1 MKLFSALIIVFCY
14 FFSSAQSWLPI
25 QHDTLLNKKHELII
39 SGTADY
45 ASTSLHKSLTQKLFY
60 GGEITD
66 DIKEKSLK
74 LHRGINRFGSDLNTE
89 IEYRNFSVSLFNNPN
104 WGFTVKAGY
113 FSFINALYSKDLYE
127 LTFYG
132 NNHYISDT
140 AFLSGT
146 KFSAYTFQKIGF
158 GWLDKK
164 SKSSVTLNV
173 FNISNYSNAFIRK
186 GEIYQSSEIDTL
198 SVGFSGN
205 ASFIGSSAFINGL
218 GFGIDADLRITVPT
232 RNNKPV
238 YYQFLAKNI
247 GFASL
252 NNPLNQYTGD
262 SIFTFTGI
270 SYNDV
275 INGSSFL
282 DSNFSILDTFGVQK
296 SQTRKTLFLPGYLQF
311 SKLVDVNSTRKL
323 QEFYGIR
330 LFLASAYAPLVFAG
344 VDYRININNSNTIN
358 LGLNSSY
365 GGFSKF
371 RFGFYSSMKIKNF
384 NIGLASENIF
394 GKNGQSFL
402 FRLQCGF

>member
-1 MKLFSALIIVFCY
+1 MKLFFTFFIILHSFLGE
-14 FFSSAQSWLPI
+14 AQSWLPI
-25 QHDTLLNKKHELII
+25 QHDTLLNRKHEII
-39 SGTADY
+39 FTGTADY

-66 DIKEKSLK
+66 EIKDKSLK

-89 IEYRNFSVSLFNNPN
+89 IEYRNFSVSLFKNPN
-104 WGFTVKAGY
+104 WGFTIKAGY
-113 FSFINALYSKDLYE
+113 YSFINALYSKDLYE

-132 NNHYISDT
+132 NQNYIGDT

-164 SKSSVTLNV
+164 SKSSVSLNI
-173 FNISNYSNAFIRK
+173 FNLSNYSNAFIRK

-198 SVGFSGN
+198 SVNFSGN
-205 ASFIGSSAFINGL
+205 ASFNSSSDFINGL
-218 GFGIDADLRITVPT
+218 GFGVDFDLRIAVPT
-232 RNNKPV
+232 RNNKPL

-252 NNPLNQYTGD
+252 INPLNRFSGD
-262 SIFTFTGI
+262 STFTFTGL
-270 SYNDV
+270 SYNEV
-275 INGSSFL
+275 LNGSSFL
-282 DSNFSILDTFGVQK
+282 DSNFSILDTLGVQK
-296 SQTRKTLFLPGYLQF
+296 SQARKTLFLPGYLQF
-311 SKLVDVNSTRKL
+311 SKLVDANSTRKL

-330 LFLASAYAPLVFAG
+330 MFLASAFNPLVFAG
-344 VDYRININNSNTIN
+344 LDYRINVNPSNTLNVGIN
-358 LGLNSSY
+358 TSY

-371 RFGFYSSMKIKNF
+371 RFGFYSSIKIKNW

-394 GKNGQSFL
+394 GKTGESFL
-402 FRLQCGF
+402 FRMQCVF

>member
-1 MKLFSALIIVFCY
+1 MKLFFTLFIFLSCFIAE
-14 FFSSAQSWLPI
+14 AQSWLPI
-25 QHDTLLNKKHELII
+25 QNDTLLNRKHEII
-39 SGTADY
+39 FTGTADY
-45 ASTSLHKSLTQKLFY
+45 ASTSLHKTLTQKLFY

-66 DIKEKSLK
+66 EIKDKSLK

-89 IEYRNFSVSLFNNPN
+89 IEYRNFSVSLLKNPN

-113 FSFINALYSKDLYE
+113 YSFINALYSRDLYE

-132 NNHYISDT
+132 NQNYIGDT

-164 SKSSVTLNV
+164 SKSSVSLNI
-173 FNISNYSNAFIRK
+173 FNLSNYSDAFIRK

-198 SVGFSGN
+198 SVNFTGNTSFNSSSDFMSGW
-205 ASFIGSSAFINGL
+205 GV
-218 GFGIDADLRITVPT
+218 GIDADLRISVPT
-232 RNNKPV
+232 KSNKTI

-252 NNPLNQYTGD
+252 INPLNQYSGD
-262 SIFTFTGI
+262 STFTFTGL

-275 INGSSFL
+275 LNGSSFL
-282 DSNFSILDTFGVQK
+282 DSNFSILDTLGVEK
-296 SQTRKTLFLPGYLQF
+296 SQTNRTLFLPGYLQF
-311 SKLVDVNSTRKL
+311 SKLVDANSTRKL

-330 LFLASAYAPLVFAG
+330 MFLASAFTPLVFAG
-344 VDYRININNSNTIN
+344 LDYRINVNPSSTLNVGI
-358 LGLNSSY
+358 NSSY

-371 RFGFYSSMKIKNF
+371 RFGFYSSIKIKNW

-394 GKNGQSFL
+394 GKTGESFL
-402 FRLQCGF
+402 FRMQCVF